1 LKSGENINRNDS
13 QENKKMTLHLSD
25 RHRSRGFSLNGLTD
39 HELDDIHQA
48 TLEVLENTGLFIET
62 DEALEVFDGA
72 GAEIDRKNKIVKI
85 PPQLVEDA
93 IRSAPS
99 KILMAGRDPKHD
111 KELGT
116 GRVHFTNFSEGIEV
130 VDPFSGQRRAPVK
143 ADLANAAKLVDCLDE
158 IDVCEK
164 AVGSSDVPPEVLPLH
179 NAEAMLTHT
188 TKHCCVGP
196 GSGYLLNKLVQMAA
210 VISGGIKKFQERP
223 ILSFTT
229 CPVSPLKLI
238 NECCEIIIEAART
251 RSIINILS
259 MAMAGGTSPVTLA
272 GTLVT
277 HNAEVLGGI
286 TLNQL
291 VQKGAP
297 VIYGSSTT
305 AMDLKIGA
313 AAVGTP
319 ECAIISGAV
328 ARLARYYAL
337 PSYVAGG

>member
-1 LKSGENINRNDS
+1 MPGQHPDKPHRQRLN
-13 QENKKMTLHLSD
+13 LS
-25 RHRSRGFSLNGLTD
+25 NLTD
-39 HELDDIHQA
+39 ADIEKIHQS
-48 TLEVLENTGLFIET
+48 TLEVLERTGLFVET
-62 DEALEVFDGA
+62 DEALEVFEGA
-72 GAEIDRKNKIVKI
+72 GADIDRQHNIVRI

-93 IRSAPS
+93 IESAPS
-99 KILMAGRDPKHD
+99 RILLAGRDPQHD

-116 GRVHFTNFSEGIEV
+116 GRVYFTNFSEGIEV
-130 VDPFSGQRRAPVK
+130 VDPFTGERRVPVK
-143 ADLANAAKLVDCLDE
+143 NDLANAARLVDYLDE

-164 AVGSSDVPPEVLPLH
+164 AVGSSDVPPKLLPLH
-179 NAEAMLTHT
+179 NAEAMLTNT

-196 GSGYLLNKLVQMAA
+196 GSGYLLQKLVKMAS
-210 VISGGIKKFQERP
+210 VISGGLKKFQERP

-229 CPVSPLKLI
+229 CPVSPLRLI
-238 NECCEIIIEAART
+238 TECCDIIIEAARS

-313 AAVGTP
+313 ASVGTP

>member
-1 LKSGENINRNDS
+1 MSNS
-13 QENKKMTLHLSD
+13 LSD
-25 RHRSRGFSLNGLTD
+25 NHSRSGLTFNSLTD
-39 HELDDIHQA
+39 AELDDIHQA

-62 DEALEVFDGA
+62 DEALEIFDGA
-72 GAEIDRKNKIVKI
+72 GAEIDAGNKIVKI
-85 PPQLVEDA
+85 PPRLVEDA
-93 IRSAPS
+93 IESAPAR
-99 KILMAGRDPKHD
+99 ILLAGRDPKHD

-116 GRVHFTNFSEGIEV
+116 GRVYFTNFSEGIEV
-130 VDPFSGQRRAPVK
+130 IDPFTGERRVPVK
-143 ADLANAAKLVDCLDE
+143 ADLANAARLVDYLDE

-164 AVGSSDVPPEVLPLH
+164 AVGSSDVPQAVLPLH

-196 GSGYLLNKLVQMAA
+196 GSGYLLNKLVQMAGI
-210 VISGGIKKFQERP
+210 ISGGLKKFQERP

-229 CPVSPLKLI
+229 CPVSPLRLI
-238 NECCEIIIEAART
+238 RECCEIIIEAARS
-251 RSIINILS
+251 RSVINILS

-291 VQKGAP
+291 VQKGSP

-313 AAVGTP
+313 ASVGTP
-319 ECAIISGAV
+319 ECAVISGAV

>member
-1 LKSGENINRNDS
+1 MTDHQSDNHHS
-13 QENKKMTLHLSD
+13 QNLSL
-25 RHRSRGFSLNGLTD
+25 SNLTD
-39 HELDDIHQA
+39 ADLKKIHQA
-48 TLEVLENTGLFIET
+48 TLEVLQKTGLFVET
-62 DEALEVFDGA
+62 DEALEVFKGA
-72 GAEIDRKNKIVKI
+72 GAEIDHKHKIVKI
-85 PPQLVEDA
+85 SPQMVEDA
-93 IRSAPS
+93 IQSAPS
-99 KILMAGRDPKHD
+99 RILLAGRDPKHD
-111 KELGT
+111 KELGA
-116 GRVHFTNFSEGIEV
+116 GPVYFTNFSEGIEV
-130 VDPFSGQRRAPVK
+130 VDPFTGERRAPVK
-143 ADLANAAKLVDCLDE
+143 SDLANAARLVDYLDE

-164 AVGSSDVPPEVLPLH
+164 AVGSSDVPGEVLPLH
-179 NAEAMLTHT
+179 NAEAMLSHT

-196 GSGYLLNKLVQMAA
+196 GSGYLLQKLVKMAS
-210 VISGGIKKFQERP
+210 VISGGLKKFQERP

-229 CPVSPLKLI
+229 CPVSPLRLI
-238 NECCEIIIEAART
+238 TECCEIIMEAARS

-313 AAVGTP
+313 ASVGTP

>member
-1 LKSGENINRNDS
+1 MPN
-13 QENKKMTLHLSD
+13 HPSD
-25 RHRSRGFSLNGLTD
+25 IHRSQKLSLSNLTD
-39 HELDDIHQA
+39 TDLKKIHQA
-48 TLEVLENTGLFIET
+48 TLEVLEKTGLLIET

-72 GAEIDRKNKIVKI
+72 GAEIDRKHNIVKI
-85 PPQLVEDA
+85 PPQMVENA
-93 IRSAPS
+93 IESAPS
-99 KILMAGRDPKHD
+99 RILLAGRDPKHD
-111 KELGT
+111 KELGA
-116 GRVHFTNFSEGIEV
+116 GPVYFTNFSEGIEV
-130 VDPFSGQRRAPVK
+130 VDPFTGERRVPVK
-143 ADLANAAKLVDCLDE
+143 SDLANAARLVDYLDE

-164 AVGSSDVPPEVLPLH
+164 AVGSSDVPPEALPLH

-196 GSGYLLNKLVQMAA
+196 GSGYLLQKLVKMAS
-210 VISGGIKKFQERP
+210 VISGGLKKFQERP

-229 CPVSPLKLI
+229 CPVSPLRLI
-238 NECCEIIIEAART
+238 TECCEIIMEAARS
-251 RSIINILS
+251 RSVINILS

-313 AAVGTP
+313 ASVGTP

>member
-1 LKSGENINRNDS
+1 MPNF
-13 QENKKMTLHLSD
+13 HLGKHD
-25 RHRSRGFSLNGLTD
+25 DQRLSLNSLTD
-39 HELDDIHQA
+39 DELNDIHQA
-48 TLEVLENTGLFIET
+48 TLEVLEKTGLFIET

-72 GAEIDRKNKIVKI
+72 GAEVDRQNKIVKI

-93 IRSAPS
+93 IGSAPS
-99 KILMAGRDPKHD
+99 KILLAGRDPKHD
-111 KELGT
+111 KVLEV

-130 VDPFSGQRRAPVK
+130 VDPFSGERRAPLK
-143 ADLANAAKLVDCLDE
+143 ADLANAAKLVDSLDE

-164 AVGSSDVPPEVLPLH
+164 AVGSGDVPQAVLPLH

-196 GSGYLLNKLVQMAA
+196 GSGYLLKKLVQMAA

-223 ILSFTT
+223 VLSFTT

-238 NECCEIIIEAART
+238 KECCEIIIEAARSC
-251 RSIINILS
+251 SIINILS

-291 VQKGAP
+291 VRKGAP

-313 AAVGTP
+313 ASVGTP

>member
-1 LKSGENINRNDS
+1 MPNFHPGKHGGQRL
-13 QENKKMTLHLSD
+13 
-25 RHRSRGFSLNGLTD
+25 SLNNLTD
-39 HELDDIHQA
+39 HELNDIHQA
-48 TLEVLENTGLFIET
+48 TLEVLEKTGLFIET

-72 GAEIDRKNKIVKI
+72 GAEIDRPNKIVKI

-93 IRSAPS
+93 IGSAPS
-99 KILMAGRDPKHD
+99 KILLAGRDPKHD
-111 KELGT
+111 KVLEA

-130 VDPFSGQRRAPVK
+130 VDPFNGQRRAPIK
-143 ADLANAAKLVDCLDE
+143 ADLANAAKLVDYLDE

-196 GSGYLLNKLVQMAA
+196 GSGYLLKKLVQMAGL
-210 VISGGIKKFQERP
+210 ISGGIKKFQERP

-238 NECCEIIIEAART
+238 NECCEIIIEAARS

-313 AAVGTP
+313 ASVGTP

>member
-1 LKSGENINRNDS
+1 MRNFHPGKRRSQGLGLKS
-13 QENKKMTLHLSD
+13 
-25 RHRSRGFSLNGLTD
+25 LTD
-39 HELDDIHQA
+39 DELDDIHLA
-48 TLEVLENTGLFIET
+48 TLEVLEKTGLFIEGR
-62 DEALEVFDGA
+62 EALDVFEGA
-72 GAEIDRKNKIVKI
+72 GAEVDRERNIVKI
-85 PPQLVEDA
+85 PPYLVEDA

-99 KILMAGRDPKHD
+99 KIVLAGRDPARD
-111 KELGT
+111 KVLEA

-130 VDPFSGQRRAPVK
+130 VDPFSGKRRPPVK
-143 ADLANAAKLVDCLDE
+143 TDLANAAKLVDCLDH

-164 AVGSSDVPPEVLPLH
+164 AVGSSDVPPAVMALH
-179 NAEAMLTHT
+179 NAEAMLSNT

-196 GSGYLLNKLVQMAA
+196 GSGFLLKKLVKMAGA
-210 VISGGIKKFQERP
+210 IVGGIKKLRERP

-238 NECCEIIIEAART
+238 NECCDIIIEAARS
-251 RSIINILS
+251 RSVINILS
-259 MAMAGGTSPVTLA
+259 MALAGGTSPVTLA

-277 HNAEVLGGI
+277 HNAEVLGGL

-291 VQKGAP
+291 VCKGAP

-305 AMDLKIGA
+305 AMDLKIGSA
-313 AAVGTP
+313 SVGTP
-319 ECAIISGAV
+319 ECAVISGAV